1 MSGLLF
7 LTRKPRVNPD
17 NIEFARFFHSFEILV
32 AWRMPGFEP
41 EDLLPNPEL
50 TRSLNLSQA
59 ISLNVAN
66 MVGIGPF
73 ITIPMFIAAMGGPH
87 AAIGWVVAAV
97 VVVCDGLVWSELG
110 AAMPGSGG
118 SYHFL
123 KQVYGGLFP
132 KWGQLMPFLFIWQ
145 FLISGTLEMA
155 SGYAGTMPY
164 VSYIFPDLESLLYRW
179 KIPGGPNTVAAVA
192 VLVVTLLLCR
202 HIRILG
208 WMSIALCVG
217 TFLAL
222 FAVIFAGLTHFNPHL
237 YTFPTDQ
244 FRWSNAGGLAKGLGA
259 AMTLAVYDYL
269 GYYNICHLG
278 DEVRDP
284 ARTIPRAVNR
294 SIWIVAILYLTMNI
308 SILGVIP
315 WQEAMKSERIAA
327 DVMERVYGRPI
338 AVAFTWLVVWAV
350 VACMFSITLGYSR
363 IPFAAARQGD
373 FFSVFSRL
381 HPRGQYPIV
390 SLLTLGGLTAVCCYF
405 PLQQVI
411 DAAVAVRILIQFIGQ
426 TIGLHLL
433 RTMRPDFPLPFRMR
447 LYPLPSLV
455 ALAGWLFLLGTTDW
469 KVLTVAV
476 AVTASGV
483 PVFFFWRAL
492 RVKKSEPE
500 SV

>member
-1 MSGLLF
+1 L
-7 LTRKPRVNPD
+7 
-17 NIEFARFFHSFEILV
+17 ARE
-32 AWRMPGFEP
+32 AMPGIEP
-41 EDLLPNPEL
+41 EDLLPHPPL
-50 TRSLNLSQA
+50 TRSLTLSQA

-73 ITIPMFIAAMGGPH
+73 ITIPMFITAMGGPQ
-87 AAIGWVVAAV
+87 AAVAWIVAAV
-97 VVVCDGLVWSELG
+97 LVMCDGLVWSELG
-110 AAMPGSGG
+110 AALPGSGG

-123 KQVYGGLFP
+123 KEIYGGLHP

-164 VSYIFPDLESLLYRW
+164 VSYIFPNLESLLAEWR
-179 KIPGGPNTVAAVA
+179 IPGGLNTLAAA
-192 VLVVTLLLCR
+192 ACLIVTLLLCR
-202 HIRILG
+202 HIKTLG

-217 TFLAL
+217 TFAAL
-222 FAVIFAGLTHFNPHL
+222 LAVIVAGLTHFDIHL
-237 YTFPTDQ
+237 YKVPTDQ
-244 FRWSNAGGLAKGLGA
+244 FRWSNAGPLAKGLGA
-259 AMTLAVYDYL
+259 AMTFAVYDYL

-294 SIWIVAILYLTMNI
+294 SIWIVALLYLTMNL

-315 WQEAMKSERIAA
+315 WREAMKSKNIAA
-327 DVMERVYGRPI
+327 DVMERVYGRPV

-363 IPFAAARQGD
+363 IPFAAARKGD
-373 FFSVFSRL
+373 FFSIFARL
-381 HPRGQYPIV
+381 HPRGQYPVV
-390 SLLTLGGLTAVCCYF
+390 SLFTLGGLTAVCCYF

-411 DAAVAVRILIQFIGQ
+411 NAAVAVRILIQFIGQ

-433 RTMRPDFPLPFRMR
+433 RKTRPDIPLPFRMR

-455 ALAGWLFLLGTTDW
+455 AILGWLFLLGTSDW
-469 KVLTVAV
+469 EVLGMAV
-476 AVTASGV
+476 GVTAAGL
-483 PVFFFWRAL
+483 PVFFIWRRLKGA
-492 RVKKSEPE
+492 
-500 SV
+500 

>member
-1 MSGLLF
+1 
-7 LTRKPRVNPD
+7 
-17 NIEFARFFHSFEILV
+17 
-32 AWRMPGFEP
+32 MPGVEP
-41 EDLLPNPEL
+41 EDLLPHPAM
-50 TRSLNLSQA
+50 TRSLTLPQA

-87 AAIGWVVAAV
+87 AAVGWIVAAV
-97 VVVCDGLVWSELG
+97 VVMCDGLVWSELG
-110 AAMPGSGG
+110 AALPGSGG

-123 KQVYGGLFP
+123 KETYGRLYP
-132 KWGQLMPFLFIWQ
+132 RWGQIMPFLFIWQ

-155 SGYAGTMPY
+155 SGYSGTMPY
-164 VSYIFPDLESLLYRW
+164 VGYIFPDLEAWLAA
-179 KIPGGPNTVAAVA
+179 KGIPGGPNTLAAA
-192 VLVVTLLLCR
+192 ACLIVTLLLCR
-202 HIRILG
+202 HIKVLG

-217 TFLAL
+217 TFAAL
-222 FAVIFAGLTHFNPHL
+222 LAVIVAGLTHFDKSL

-244 FRWSNAGGLAKGLGA
+244 FRWSNAGPLAKGLGA

-294 SIWIVAILYLTMNI
+294 SIWIVAILYLTMNL

-315 WQEAMKSERIAA
+315 WQEAMHSKFIASA
-327 DVMERVYGRPI
+327 VMERVYGRPV

-350 VACMFSITLGYSR
+350 IACMFSITLGYSR

-373 FFSVFSRL
+373 FFSVFAFL
-381 HPRGQYPIV
+381 HPRGGYPVV
-390 SLLTLGGLTAVCCYF
+390 SLLTLGGITAICCYF

-411 DAAVAVRILIQFIGQ
+411 DGAVAVRILIQFIGQ

-433 RTMRPDFPLPFRMR
+433 RKSRPDFPLPFRMR

-455 ALAGWLFLLGTTDW
+455 ALVGWLFLLGTTD
-469 KVLTVAV
+469 LTVLA
-476 AVTASGV
+476 AALGVTASGV
-483 PVFFFWRAL
+483 PVFFIWRRFRA
-492 RVKKSEPE
+492 K
-500 SV
+500 